1 MSSNDSERVVSVSAR
16 GQTTVPKEFRERLG
30 VDAPG
35 RIKLIETDDGEVM
48 VRPITSVTDRRG
60 VLAGETDE
68 SGRTGM
74 EVLAESRSR
83 DAADN
88 RSRGKETDGEKTT
101 GDEQT
106 GGSVE

>member
-1 MSSNDSERVVSVSAR
+1 MGSSSSERVVSVSAR
-16 GQTTVPKEFRERLG
+16 GQATVPKEFRERLG

-35 RIKLIETDDGEVM
+35 QVKFVQTDDGEVM

-60 VLAGETDE
+60 VLSGETDE

-74 EVLAESRSR
+74 EVLAESQSR
-83 DAADN
+83 DAADS
-88 RSRGKETDGEKTT
+88 RLRGKETDSEKTT